1 MRRRPPRA
9 TRPDTLFPYT
19 TLFRSQ
25 EASQRALR
33 LALTAEV
40 ANAWLALRTDQAQLV
55 LVRDT
60 LSAYEASLG
69 LIKLRFEAG
78 AAPELEVRQAQAA
91 VDAPRAQEALYV
103 RLVAPR
109 HNRHKG
115 LSVRP
120 GPHKGARKGR

>member
-78 AAPELEVRQAQAA
+78 AASELEVRQAQAA
-91 VDAPRAQEALYV
+91 VDAARARSE
-103 RLVAPR
+103 
-109 HNRHKG
+109 
-115 LSVRP
+115 
-120 GPHKGARKGR
+120 GRRVGEECVSTW